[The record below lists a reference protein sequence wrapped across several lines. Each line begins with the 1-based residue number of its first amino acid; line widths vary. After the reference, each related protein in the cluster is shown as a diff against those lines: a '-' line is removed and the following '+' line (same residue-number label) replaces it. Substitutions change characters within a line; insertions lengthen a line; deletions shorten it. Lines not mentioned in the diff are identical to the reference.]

1 MGHPHKESNK
11 RRGKKQSQ
19 PISNL
24 KQPGCQNPTLG
35 QTTEESKLF
44 SSLMK
49 TEESVLFNS
58 TIVEE
63 DADAAVLT
71 DTTTLLSDDDN
82 WTDTS
87 FDFSDNDASC
97 SNSDVSYISGSME
110 KQRIVS
116 DISMNSSYEVA
127 LAEVLKVSETI
138 CYFLH
143 FLVIF
148 DRHSINFHIVFRH
161 WKQCLI

>member
-71 DTTTLLSDDDN
+71 DTTTLLSDEDDN

-87 FDFSDNDASC
+87 FDFSDNDASR

-110 KQRIVS
+110 KHIVAPGMMS
-116 DISMNSSYEVA
+116 DVSGNSSNKIM
-127 LAEVLKVSETI
+127 LTWVLKVSEPTSLNVM
-138 CYFLH
+138 FLI
-143 FLVIF
+143 LW
-148 DRHSINFHIVFRH
+148 SLN
-161 WKQCLI
+161 